1 MPKSMIPHFVILGTL
16 ILSAGCGSGADRP
29 STAKAEGTVTF
40 ENQPLEGASVSFIPE
55 SGRPASGFTD
65 ASGHFILRTFEA
77 ADGAI
82 PGKHTVIISKLASD
96 SKKQDDIYAEQK
108 SAIPEKYAD
117 LKKSGLTAA
126 VNADG
131 ENKFDFDLKK

>member
-1 MPKSMIPHFVILGTL
+1 MMVLL
-16 ILSAGCGSGADRP
+16 AGCGSGVDRP
-29 STAKAEGTVTF
+29 STAKAEGTVRF
-40 ENQPLEGASVSFIPE
+40 ENQPLAGASVSFIPK

-65 ASGHFILRTFEA
+65 ASGHFVLRTFEA

-82 PGKHTVIISKLASD
+82 PGEHTVMISKVAAD
-96 SKKQDDIYAEQK
+96 TKKQGDMYATQK

-117 LKKSGLTAA
+117 LKKSGLNAT

>member
-1 MPKSMIPHFVILGTL
+1 MMILT
-16 ILSAGCGSGADRP
+16 AGCGSGVDRP
-29 STAKAEGTVTF
+29 STTKAEGTVKF

-55 SGRPASGFTD
+55 NGRPASGFTD
-65 ASGHFILRTFEA
+65 ASGHFILRTFED

-82 PGKHTVIISKLASD
+82 PGKHTVIISKVAAD
-96 SKKQDDIYAEQK
+96 SQKPDDIYATQK

-117 LKKSGLTAA
+117 LKNSGLTAT
-126 VNADG
+126 VSTDG

>member
-1 MPKSMIPHFVILGTL
+1 MTSYFVILVMSL
-16 ILSAGCGSGADRP
+16 LSAGCGSGADRP
-29 STAKAEGTVTF
+29 STAKTEGTVIF
-40 ENQPLEGASVSFIPE
+40 ENQPLEGASVSFIPAN
-55 SGRPASGFTD
+55 GRPASGFTD
-65 ASGHFILRTFEA
+65 ANGHFILRTFEA

-96 SKKQDDIYAEQK
+96 TKKTDDIYAEQK